1 MGGRLAWW
9 EIGDGG
15 VLGEGGSLDLGDGGP
30 LMACERWKGCDEE
43 PWACV
48 SSPDCKITRKQS
60 FS

>member
-1 MGGRLAWW
+1 MGWRLAWC

-43 PWACV
+43 P
-48 SSPDCKITRKQS
+48 
-60 FS
+60 